1 MKTFVAPLAGAL
13 AALAITAPSALAHA
27 VVSPPVAKA
36 GALQQFTLAVPTEK
50 EGATTTKIELDVPSG
65 FAIDSYAPSP
75 GWKRKVAATGSGEEA
90 VVHKVTWSGGKVP
103 TEEDAVFHFNA
114 DTTKTQTYKFT
125 IQQTY
130 SDGSVVSWSGPE
142 SSDTPAPTVE
152 SLSSF
157 GGGGDGGGNST
168 LDVIALVAAGLA
180 LVLAAVGLAPR
191 PGGRPLT

>member
-1 MKTFVAPLAGAL
+1 LHRCLAPLAGA
-13 AALAITAPSALAHA
+13 AATLAIAAPSAWGHA

-36 GALQQFTLAVPTEK
+36 ATLQQFTLSVPTEK

-65 FAIDSYAPSP
+65 FAIDSYAPTP
-75 GWKRKVAATGSGEEA
+75 GWKRVVSATGSGEEA

-103 TEEDAVFHFNA
+103 TEEDAVFRFNA
-114 DTTKTQTYKFT
+114 DATKATTYKFT
-125 IQQTY
+125 VQQTY

-157 GGGGDGGGNST
+157 GGDSGGGSST
-168 LDVIALVAAGLA
+168 LDIIALVVGGLA
-180 LVLAAVGLAPR
+180 LVIAIVAVATR
-191 PGGRPLT
+191 AGGRSLT